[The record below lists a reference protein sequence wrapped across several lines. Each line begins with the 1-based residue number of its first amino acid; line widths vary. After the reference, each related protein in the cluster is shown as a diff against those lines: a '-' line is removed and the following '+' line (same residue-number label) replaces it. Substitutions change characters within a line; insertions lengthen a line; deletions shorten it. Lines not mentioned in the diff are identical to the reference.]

1 MLATGIEAVGGV
13 GVEWGCS
20 PGLLPRGALT
30 LATPPPPDPRFYA
43 ATMTLLVS
51 ESRRGAGRLESV
63 QTALISRDGVALAVG
78 TYDGACDFAN
88 ALTGGGNRAIPPH
101 GQLEWCLA
109 RLGTPDINGQYTLR
123 ITPRIRD
130 ELGNV
135 VVPSASFQV
144 VFER

>member
-20 PGLLPRGALT
+20 PGLLPRDALT

-51 ESRRGAGRLESV
+51 ESRGGAGRLESV
-63 QTALISRDGVALAVG
+63 QTAPISRDGVALAVG

-88 ALTGGGNRAIPPH
+88 ALTRGGNRAIPPH

-109 RLGTPDINGQYTLR
+109 RLGTRDINGQYTLR